1 MNWNSDID
9 EPQWIRCSLKWMKRT
24 LCAHKSY
31 EIAIL
36 QAIYFVYQ
44 NLAGIA
50 FSPIFL
56 ILFRFFCCCLFHLK
70 LFGWQLLSWFVS
82 RFVPF
87 AFIIDVF
94 NEFMIFVCICCQ
106 NQYAQLLNGMHKS
119 IVWDTDLTDSFLKN
133 WNVNVSLNNK
143 NNRMTF
149 ICQNTFG

>member
-1 MNWNSDID
+1 MNWNSDIA
-9 EPQWIRCSLKWMKRT
+9 EPQWIQCSLKWMKRK

-44 NLAGIA
+44 NLGGIA
-50 FSPIFL
+50 FLPIFL
-56 ILFRFFCCCLFHLK
+56 ILFRFFLFV
-70 LFGWQLLSWFVS
+70 LFQIGWRLLSWFVS
-82 RFVPF
+82 RFVSF

-119 IVWDTDLTDSFLKN
+119 IARDNWFSFKELE
-133 WNVNVSLNNK
+133 
-143 NNRMTF
+143 
-149 ICQNTFG
+149 CQCEFK